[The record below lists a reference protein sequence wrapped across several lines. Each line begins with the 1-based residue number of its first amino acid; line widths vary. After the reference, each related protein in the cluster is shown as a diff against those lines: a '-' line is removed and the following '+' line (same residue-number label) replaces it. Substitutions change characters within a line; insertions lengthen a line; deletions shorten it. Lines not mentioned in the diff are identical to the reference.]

1 MTTCIGTNRRRAMGN
16 RESIDQWNDQ
26 EVEDAILRSLQGI
39 RYGSVEIIVH
49 DSRIVQI
56 ERKEK
61 LRFDANQTRAS
72 MKSVG

>member
-1 MTTCIGTNRRRAMGN
+1 MGN
-16 RESIDQWNDQ
+16 RQPIDQWNDQ
-26 EVEDAILRSLQGI
+26 EVEDTILRSLQGL

-61 LRFDANQTRAS
+61 LRFDTNQARAS
-72 MKSVG
+72 MKSAG

>member
-1 MTTCIGTNRRRAMGN
+1 MGN

-49 DSRIVQI
+49 ESRIVQI

-72 MKSVG
+72 MKSMG

>member
-1 MTTCIGTNRRRAMGN
+1 MGN

-61 LRFDANQTRAS
+61 LRFDANETRAS

>member
-1 MTTCIGTNRRRAMGN
+1 MGN
-16 RESIDQWNDQ
+16 RQPIGQWNDQ
-26 EVEDAILRSLQGI
+26 EAEDTILRSLQGL

-61 LRFDANQTRAS
+61 LRFDTNQARAS
-72 MKSVG
+72 MKSAG